1 MENESKQNQNCGKQ
15 GSSKQQSDDSVLKL
29 LHPHDMSKTVESAMH
44 VIQGNHEKLPDL
56 LQDVGNIIVRASR
69 KLSTTQLIMMAG
81 ALTVGAV
88 LLARYSMDDDYEY
101 AAE

>member
-1 MENESKQNQNCGKQ
+1 MENESKQNQNSGKQ